1 MDLFPLQVGSFF
13 GKLFQ
18 LRSIKRHFGIV
29 SSWVNLDFIDYH
41 NSPYTKGI
49 AFYFIT
55 SHLMDLT
62 WMIPSWLHWGVAK
75 PSRLH
80 WVDVHVK
87 RRFAQSVGCPS
98 SVVPQRFCPENN
110 RLKFDTGLCDLSRVG
125 KKNNHVLNTMKQWW
139 HCMEHAP
146 LRVAN
151 KGHTFGTIL
160 TIELG
165 FIKSDAAGVKAVVRN
180 YAKTA
185 QQKCKASFSPVP
197 DLSHNRFSP
206 LQVIHTG
213 LRWFRSPQVKQ
224 YRSIP

>member
-1 MDLFPLQVGSFF
+1 
-13 GKLFQ
+13 
-18 LRSIKRHFGIV
+18 
-29 SSWVNLDFIDYH
+29 
-41 NSPYTKGI
+41 
-49 AFYFIT
+49 
-55 SHLMDLT
+55 
-62 WMIPSWLHWGVAK
+62 
-75 PSRLH
+75 
-80 WVDVHVK
+80 
-87 RRFAQSVGCPS
+87 
-98 SVVPQRFCPENN
+98 
-110 RLKFDTGLCDLSRVG
+110 
-125 KKNNHVLNTMKQWW
+125 MKQWR

-151 KGHTFGTIL
+151 KGHNKFEPIL

-206 LQVIHTG
+206 LQVIQTG

>member
-1 MDLFPLQVGSFF
+1 MGLFPLQVGSFF

-29 SSWVNLDFIDYH
+29 SSWANLDFIDYH

-62 WMIPSWLHWGVAK
+62 WMIPSWLHRGVAK

-98 SVVPQRFCPENN
+98 SVVPQRFCPESN
-110 RLKFDTGLCDLSRVG
+110 RLKFDTGLDFVILVGREEKKTCWTPWNNDGTAWNMLHWGLPTKGISLELFSRSNLVSSSPMLQAS
-125 KKNNHVLNTMKQWW
+125 KPLCETMPKLRNKNAKHPFRQSQTYLKIDS
-139 HCMEHAP
+139 AP
-146 LRVAN
+146 C
-151 KGHTFGTIL
+151 KC
-160 TIELG
+160 
-165 FIKSDAAGVKAVVRN
+165 FI
-180 YAKTA
+180 
-185 QQKCKASFSPVP
+185 
-197 DLSHNRFSP
+197 
-206 LQVIHTG
+206 QV
-213 LRWFRSPQVKQ
+213 
-224 YRSIP
+224 

>member
-1 MDLFPLQVGSFF
+1 
-13 GKLFQ
+13 
-18 LRSIKRHFGIV
+18 
-29 SSWVNLDFIDYH
+29 
-41 NSPYTKGI
+41 
-49 AFYFIT
+49 
-55 SHLMDLT
+55 MDLT

-98 SVVPQRFCPENN
+98 SVVPQRFCPESN
-110 RLKFDTGLCDLSRVG
+110 RLKFDTGLDFVILVG
-125 KKNNHVLNTMKQWW
+125 REEKKTCWTPWNNDGTAWNMLHWGLPTKGISL
-139 HCMEHAP
+139 EH
-146 LRVAN
+146 
-151 KGHTFGTIL
+151 FGTIL

-180 YAKTA
+180 YSKTA

-206 LQVIHTG
+206 LQVFHTG